1 MSILRW
7 LAPMDFI
14 NSKRPRFVQHRTND
28 GMRRWQRA
36 LSHGRV
42 SFWKSWNFFIVRHRI
57 EGSGSSLTNPSSSLF
72 SRLSFSPF
80 HTSLALGAPS
90 SCPPLSRTRR
100 CRHRQMLLSRR
111 AAIINT
117 EANVLLENAIVR
129 LIQFARNVSGPL
141 QRAHRGKGAKRLCPS
156 SLETFLERNETW
168 IAF

>member
-1 MSILRW
+1 MSIFRW

-14 NSKRPRFVQHRTND
+14 NSKRPRFLQHRTND

-42 SFWKSWNFFIVRHRI
+42 SSWKSWNFFIVRHRI
-57 EGSGSSLTNPSSSLF
+57 EGSGSSLTNRSSPF
-72 SRLSFSPF
+72 SSCLSFSPF
-80 HTSLALGAPS
+80 HTSLALAPS

-129 LIQFARNVSGPL
+129 LIQFARNISGPL
-141 QRAHRGKGAKRLCPS
+141 QRAQGRVRKYFALHRWR
-156 SLETFLERNETW
+156 RNETW